1 MLLVDGVRFRQ
12 WKASSEDEYESYVVA
27 NAKVVFGEDSH
38 YFAVK
43 PKLKSFGGV
52 GSIPDGLVVFFNK
65 PYRWAIVEVE
75 LSSHPVF
82 EHILAQLNKFMV
94 GYKGPE
100 GKRAIVKVLDEEINR
115 DPMLRVFVEER
126 IGGKEIHRFLS
137 DLVDK
142 APEVVVVVDDKT
154 PDIVEAC
161 ERIPEV
167 KRVVEF
173 RVFERV
179 DAGIKNAFL
188 FDSPI
193 EAPAVQRQL
202 SARHGPITAQGE
214 YAYPILES
222 LVEMG
227 GGGKAGDVLKLVHEK
242 MKERLTPADH
252 ETLPSGQ
259 DIRWKNHAM
268 WERMNLKRKGYLK
281 SDSPRGVWEIT
292 ETGRRLL
299 AEKQV

>member
-65 PYRWAIVEVE
+65 TYRWAIVEVE

-100 GKRAIVKVLDEEINR
+100 GKRAIVRLLDDEIDG
-115 DPMLRVFVEER
+115 DPMLRAWVNEKLD
-126 IGGKEIHRFLS
+126 GGELYRFLS
-137 DLVDK
+137 NLVDQQ
-142 APEVVVVVDDKT
+142 PDVYVVVDEKR
-154 PDIVEAC
+154 PDIEEAC

-167 KRVVEF
+167 KRIIEF
-173 RVFERV
+173 KVFERE
-179 DAGIKNAFL
+179 DAGLRNAFL
-188 FDSPI
+188 FDSLLVGKA
-193 EAPAVQRQL
+193 EVVSDQKREG
-202 SARHGPITAQGE
+202 SITQKE
-214 YAYPILES
+214 YTISLLES
-222 LVEMG
+222 LIELG
-227 GGGKAGDVLKLVHEK
+227 GSAKTSMVLDRIYAKMEGRFKPVDLEK
-242 MKERLTPADH
+242 
-252 ETLPSGQ
+252 LPSGT
-259 DIRWKNHAM
+259 DIRWKNKVA
-268 WERMNLKRKGYLK
+268 WERQNLVSRGLLKKGSPSGIWEISEEGKRYLK
-281 SDSPRGVWEIT
+281 ESKS
-292 ETGRRLL
+292 
-299 AEKQV
+299 